1 MKVNHNIQK
10 HKMTWFSKAWTT
22 VRKLQSTKMAE
33 VKASNQVDQSPRE
46 VGTAPSTPDYQDA

>member
-1 MKVNHNIQK
+1 
-10 HKMTWFSKAWTT
+10 MTWFSKAWTT